1 MILCVI
7 RTTADNN
14 TRSVP
19 MMLLL
24 SSLVV
29 LTSLHYEPTSAHLFV
44 PDKNTS
50 LLALIHQIKTELELI
65 NYNMEYN
72 GNNDLA
78 LEHVE
83 HVIEIQTKDNL
94 LLLLLFLEKVILLM

>member
-1 MILCVI
+1 MILYAI
-7 RTTADNN
+7 RTTTNNNN
-14 TRSVP
+14 TRNVP
-19 MMLLL
+19 MMLLLL

-44 PDKNTS
+44 PDKNAS
-50 LLALIHQIKTELELI
+50 LLALIHQIKAELGLI

-83 HVIEIQTKDNL
+83 HIIEIQAKDNL
-94 LLLLLFLEKVILLM
+94 SLINY